1 MSSRSS
7 CLCSVSRKRGAA
19 SRRRLL
25 RHHPFKMSGSSL
37 PHLGCFRESRPRLRS
52 CLSTRPN
59 APTQRVKP
67 PYVGSSMLE
76 ALHGSTTSACKRGSV
91 EERGKLEEFYPRRP
105 LFADS
110 RASQPLTVKM
120 GFRPS
125 SVVASALSFPQTRF
139 LLIYGTTARVSGQ
152 LARRPCLSLP
162 PSLCHI
168 SSSSDPPQHITA
180 TPTPPSISAFVPS
193 PVSYPSLSSEQT
205 QLQSLSFSSTSFR
218 LLLSL
223 DLPIQPRPQSDSDQ
237 RTTDKDQLR
246 TSNQPPALHPAPN
259 SSPRSKEKSSKL
271 RHPISLPSNYYIQI
285 PFAAASQIQS
295 RTSSPRLSL
304 QTDTN
309 EPRKG

>member
-1 MSSRSS
+1 
-7 CLCSVSRKRGAA
+7 
-19 SRRRLL
+19 
-25 RHHPFKMSGSSL
+25 
-37 PHLGCFRESRPRLRS
+37 
-52 CLSTRPN
+52 
-59 APTQRVKP
+59 
-67 PYVGSSMLE
+67 MLE

-125 SVVASALSFPQTRF
+125 SVVASALSFPRTRF
-139 LLIYGTTARVSGQ
+139 PLIYGTTARVSGQ

-162 PSLCHI
+162 PSLCLI

-259 SSPRSKEKSSKL
+259 SSPRSKEKRSKL

-309 EPRKG
+309 EPKKG